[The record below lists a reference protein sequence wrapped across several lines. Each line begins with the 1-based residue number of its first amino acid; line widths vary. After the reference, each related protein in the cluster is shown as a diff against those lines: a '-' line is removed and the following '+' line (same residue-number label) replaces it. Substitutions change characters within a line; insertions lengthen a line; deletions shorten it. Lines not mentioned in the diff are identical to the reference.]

1 MDIGDFYAIARR
13 RKRLLGP
20 CMAIAGG
27 LWLGYVVLTPT
38 RYTASLS
45 ILVDPRER
53 MPLGLDAPPAPQNPD
68 AALVESQMRIL
79 VSNSV
84 LRRVVESQHLASD
97 LANAQG
103 MISQLIAAITGLVV
117 GKSSAPDSQ
126 IQALTETLARE
137 ITMKRGER
145 SYVIDIDVKGR
156 TPDKAVALAKALV
169 DAYFANQAAMSAD
182 IAARQTE
189 WLEGRLADLRGR
201 VETAERRAQDYRD
214 EQSLV
219 SSEGRLS
226 PEQQL
231 KDANDALVAARG
243 KRAEIEARRD
253 QLNVAFEQGGKSES
267 INDAIRSPVI
277 EKLRADQSALARDEA
292 YERSVLG
299 PRHPTY
305 LTTRMQLAAVQNQ
318 IDAELQ
324 RIRLAS
330 ERELNSARAAEQD
343 AVRLVASLET
353 ATNRSGDSR
362 VQLTQLESQAS
373 ALRSSYEKM
382 LGARE
387 NIKRDIIE
395 SPNATIVDP
404 PTASISRTSPK
415 MSLAAFIALAG
426 GLNLWIVAALIAE
439 YRARQ
444 RGAPA
449 ASPVVTEGR
458 KARPADAPPARPA
471 AFALDV
477 PFFGAVK
484 PFDSF
489 ADRRALR
496 TTAAIVK
503 RAMRLDKNFEDSVER
518 LLQLVLERCPADP
531 TTPVVAIAGR
541 TLGAGAS
548 TIVLALAYAACARGT
563 RVLIIDADFEHPGL
577 GAETTD
583 LRRAPLGEPGQIAR
597 VLHQDVESNGEIFLS
612 PFDKHNKSLPDAR
625 LRARFELILVD
636 CGSHEGAASAA
647 SAADALLLISRDDP
661 NETGSERSLSD
672 LGNAPV
678 VTGRVRVLARENLRR
693 SA

>member
-1 MDIGDFYAIARR
+1 
-13 RKRLLGP
+13 
-20 CMAIAGG
+20 MAIAGG
-27 LWLGYVVLTPT
+27 LWLGYVVLAPT
-38 RYTASLS
+38 RYTASMS

-68 AALVESQMRIL
+68 VALVESQMRIL

-97 LANAQG
+97 P
-103 MISQLIAAITGLVV
+103 
-117 GKSSAPDSQ
+117 SSAPGMVGQMIAAVTGLIGAKPLTPDSQ
-126 IQALTETLARE
+126 SQALTEALARE

-156 TPDKAVALAKALV
+156 TPDKAVALARALV

-182 IAARQTE
+182 VATRQTE

-219 SSEGRLS
+219 SSDGRLS

-243 KRAEIEARRD
+243 KRGEIEARRD
-253 QLNVAFEQGGKSES
+253 QLSAAFRQGGKSES

-305 LTTRMQLAAVQNQ
+305 LTTKMQLAAVQNQ
-318 IDAELQ
+318 IAAELQ
-324 RIRLAS
+324 RIRVAS

-343 AVRLVASLET
+343 AARLVASLET

-362 VQLTQLESQAS
+362 VQLTQLESHAS

-387 NIKRDIIE
+387 SIKRDVIE

-404 PTASISRTSPK
+404 PIAGLSRTSPK
-415 MSLAAFIALAG
+415 TLLSAFIALAG

-439 YRARQ
+439 YRARR
-444 RGAPA
+444 RGALAP
-449 ASPVVTEGR
+449 SPGMTEAR
-458 KARPADAPPARPA
+458 KSRLADAA
-471 AFALDV
+471 ATKAPVFAIDV
-477 PFFGAVK
+477 PTFGAARS
-484 PFDSF
+484 FGSF
-489 ADRRALR
+489 ADRRAQR
-496 TTAAIVK
+496 TTVAIVR
-503 RAMRLDKNFEDSVER
+503 RAMRLDTHFKEAIER
-518 LLQLVLERCPADP
+518 SLQGIRERCPTDQTA
-531 TTPVVAIAGR
+531 PVVAIAGQAP
-541 TLGAGAS
+541 GAGVS
-548 TIVLALAYAACARGT
+548 TVVLALAFAACARGT
-563 RVLIIDADFEHPGL
+563 RVLIVDADFEHPGL
-577 GAETTD
+577 SEETRE
-583 LRRAPLGEPGQIAR
+583 LRRTPLGEPGQIAR
-597 VLHQDVESNGEIFLS
+597 VLHQDAESNGEILLS
-612 PFDKHNKSLPDAR
+612 PFDRHDKSLPDAR
-625 LRARFELILVD
+625 LRARFDLILVD
-636 CGSHEGAASAA
+636 CGGSEGAAGAA
-647 SAADALLLISRDDP
+647 AGADALIMITREGQ
-661 NETGSERSLSD
+661 NRIGAGQSLGDS
-672 LGNAPV
+672 GNAQG
-678 VTGRVRVLARENLRR
+678 VTGRVRVLARENFRKR
-693 SA
+693 A